1 MALTVQ
7 LVSPERV
14 LWEGEAQ
21 IVVARTIG
29 GGDVA
34 FEPGHAPFLGA
45 LQTWP
50 VFVRD
55 ESGNETRIASHGG
68 FVQVDNDRV
77 IILSD
82 IAELGG
88 DIDVDR
94 AKAALAGA
102 ESALAADA
110 DDANAAAARQR
121 ARVRLEVAGA

>member
-1 MALTVQ
+1 MPLTVQ
-7 LVSPERV
+7 LVSPERI

-29 GGDVA
+29 GGDIA

-55 ESGNETRIASHGG
+55 ETGAETRIASHGG

-82 IAELGG
+82 VAELAG

-94 AKAALAGA
+94 AKTALAAA
-102 ESALAADA
+102 ESALS
-110 DDANAAAARQR
+110 ANAEDVDAAAARQR
-121 ARVRLEVAGA
+121 AKVRLEVAG

>member
-1 MALTVQ
+1 MPLTVQ
-7 LVSPERV
+7 LVSPERI

-29 GGDVA
+29 GGDIA

-55 ESGNETRIASHGG
+55 ETGAETRIASHGG

-82 IAELGG
+82 VAELAG

-94 AKAALAGA
+94 AKAALSTA
-102 ESALAADA
+102 ESALSANAEDA
-110 DDANAAAARQR
+110 EAAAARQR
-121 ARVRLEVAGA
+121 AKVRLEVAS